1 MDLIRQSRS
10 KTRNPGFGY
19 SITNAWRNGMICW
32 LDRKGAKYL
41 IDCFDIN
48 VSPLPWLYR
57 WSMRDIWLD
66 IVFSLGFSHIT
77 HTDRRDEV
85 KGHRREQAHKILGDP
100 KPWKSHCLLLQSVKS
115 ERSVQLQLKT
125 SSWGMCVQVSYLEKD
140 LMWVT
145 YFEFS

>member
-1 MDLIRQSRS
+1 M
-10 KTRNPGFGY
+10 
-19 SITNAWRNGMICW
+19 
-32 LDRKGAKYL
+32 KYL

-100 KPWKSHCLLLQSVKS
+100 KPWKSHCLLQSVKS
-115 ERSVQLQLKT
+115 ERSVHTVTTTKNIIMGNVCT
-125 SSWGMCVQVSYLEKD
+125 SLMPRKRSNVSYFHD
-140 LMWVT
+140 II
-145 YFEFS
+145 FEFFLVMRSVKLMSYVNAIL